1 MLPVP
6 RLLFLVPCTF
16 FLHLASCASILY
28 LVPSIIMEKKFEFSY
43 EVFNGIDELSEKD
56 ASLLKEARDV
66 TKHAYAPYSNFH
78 VGAAAKL
85 ANGETLSGTN
95 QENASYPVG
104 ICAER
109 VLLSTISSLFPET
122 PIDSMA
128 VSYQSDSVKSDHP
141 ISPCGM
147 CRQFLQEFE
156 QRVGPI
162 RLILGGMEGKIFII
176 QSASQLL
183 PLAFTSEELG

>member
-1 MLPVP
+1 
-6 RLLFLVPCTF
+6 
-16 FLHLASCASILY
+16 
-28 LVPSIIMEKKFEFSY
+28 MEKKFEFSY
-43 EVFNGIDELSEKD
+43 EVFNSIDELDEKD
-56 ASLLKEARDV
+56 AELLKEARDV
-66 TKHAYAPYSNFH
+66 TQQAYAPYSNFH
-78 VGAAAKL
+78 VGAAARL
-85 ANGETLSGTN
+85 SNGEMLTGTN

-109 VLLSTISSLFPET
+109 VLLSTISSLYPDM

-128 VSYQSDSVKSDHP
+128 VSYNSESVKSDHP

-156 QRVGPI
+156 QRVGTI
-162 RLILGGMEGKIFII
+162 RLILGGMEGKVYII
-176 QSASQLL
+176 SSVSQLL